1 LQIVIDI
8 VNVVATTTL
17 GCALDIRSII
27 EYVPEAEFN
36 PRHFSGVILRLQN
49 PKAVVLVFGSGKIIS
64 TGAKSLEQSMLVVE
78 CVLDVLR
85 RCGIMVANPQTQIDN
100 IVASVNL
107 GREFDL
113 ENCAKAL
120 PRSVYEP
127 DHFPAVL
134 HKMSEPPATVLLYKN
149 GKAII
154 TGLKS
159 EEAIFMA
166 TTQLDMSL
174 PSPDI

>member
-17 GCALDIRSII
+17 GCALDIRTII

-36 PRHFSGVILRLQN
+36 PRHFSGVILRFQN

-64 TGAKSLEQSMLVVE
+64 AGAKSTEQSMLVVE
-78 CVLDVLR
+78 CMLDVLR
-85 RCGIMVANPQTQIDN
+85 RCGIMVDSPQTQIDN

-107 GREFDL
+107 GRELDL
-113 ENCAKAL
+113 ERCAKAL
-120 PRSVYEP
+120 PKSVYEP
-127 DHFPAVL
+127 DQFPAVL
-134 HKMSEPPATVLLYKN
+134 HRMSDLPATVLLYKN

-159 EEAIFMA
+159 EEEIFAA
-166 TTQLDMSL
+166 TNKLDKIL
-174 PSPDI
+174 PSDI